1 MLIVVRMV
9 NVKMNVRLLCVG
21 QCQPWAQFLILGDVA
36 IGSRTMP
43 RITWLEQCWRRMV
56 QDMLIRKCQASRIW
70 KYNTRLRINNE
81 LRRQGQ
87 LTRSSSA
94 SELRM
99 SLEDVEV

>member
-9 NVKMNVRLLCVG
+9 NVKINVCLLCVCL
-21 QCQPWAQFLILGDVA
+21 CQPRAQFLGIGDVS

-43 RITWLEQCWRRMV
+43 HITWPEQCWRRMV
-56 QDMLIRKCQASRIW
+56 QGRLIKKCQALRIW